1 MRSSLVSSLFN
12 RMRFTHW
19 LGVVLLIFSAV
30 VLTENQYSIA
40 IQLLVA
46 IVVVFHDLDEK
57 KWGVDSMNQV
67 KEYLNHFKNRKL
79 NINHNVDTR
88 LNSEMTHLMDVIDDF
103 RLSVGGAINDVS
115 HSSDEVEKIALS
127 LSDSGQDIE
136 KALQNNNKNFE
147 TIESSLLFFDSSV
160 RQLFEKLSSATVS
173 TQGVREN
180 LDDLYIRNE
189 HVFNELNTFLNTVNQ
204 MTVGFKELQTQA
216 KSIENFV
223 GVISKISEQTNLLSL
238 NAAIEAARA
247 GEQGRGFAVV
257 ADEVRQLALSTQDS
271 LSNITSIVHGIDKSI
286 VSLNANLNIQN
297 DNLAPLIKD
306 GEKSNELFKEA
317 SSSIDELLNV
327 VNNNDEQ
334 SSLDAITFQLDTL
347 NQSCQSLS
355 DSKGV
360 IEMVGES
367 IQMDV
372 KLLVNNNRKVQESL
386 RLFEV

>member
-1 MRSSLVSSLFN
+1 MMSSLVRSLFN

-30 VLTENQYSIA
+30 VLTENEYSTA

-46 IVVVFHDLDEK
+46 FVVVFHDLDEK

-67 KEYLNHFKNRKL
+67 KEYLNHFKDRKL

-103 RLSVGGAINDVS
+103 RLSVGGTISDVS
-115 HSSDEVEKIALS
+115 DSSDEVEKIALS
-127 LSDSGQDIE
+127 LSDSGHDIE
-136 KALQNNNKNFE
+136 KALKSNNENFE
-147 TIESSLLFFDSSV
+147 TIEGSLVFFDSSV
-160 RQLFEKLSSATVS
+160 RRLFEKLSSATVS
-173 TQGVREN
+173 TKGVREN
-180 LDDLYIRNE
+180 LDDLFIRNE
-189 HVFNELNTFLNTVNQ
+189 HVFNELNTFSNTVNQ

-247 GEQGRGFAVV
+247 GDQGRGFAVV

-271 LSNITSIVHGIDKSI
+271 LSHITSIVHGIDQSI
-286 VSLNANLNIQN
+286 SSLNANLNDQN

-306 GEKSNELFKEA
+306 GKKSNEMFKGA
-317 SSSIDELLNV
+317 LSSIDELLNV
-327 VNNNDEQ
+327 VNNDDDQ
-334 SSLDAITFQLDTL
+334 SSLDSITSQLDSL
-347 NQSCQSLS
+347 SQSCQSLS
-355 DSKGV
+355 NSKSV
-360 IEMVGES
+360 IEMVGDS

>member
-46 IVVVFHDLDEK
+46 IVLVLHDLDEK

-67 KEYLNHFKNRKL
+67 KEYLSHFKDRKL

-103 RLSVGGAINDVS
+103 RLSVGGTINDVS
-115 HSSDEVEKIALS
+115 HSSDEVEKIVLS

-136 KALQNNNKNFE
+136 NAIQNNNKNFE

-160 RQLFEKLSSATVS
+160 RRLFEKLSSATVS

-180 LDDLYIRNE
+180 LDDLFIRNK

-247 GEQGRGFAVV
+247 GEQGRGFSVV

-271 LSNITSIVHGIDKSI
+271 LSNITSIVHAIDKSI
-286 VSLNANLNIQN
+286 VSLTANLNIQN

-327 VNNNDEQ
+327 VNNNDDQ
-334 SSLDAITFQLDTL
+334 SSLDAITFQLDSL